1 MEEVSN
7 VPFYYYYNSN
17 NVMQFFSYSEVLNF
31 ERTETAE
38 QNCLFLCV
46 RSRFTQ
52 MPIKGKL
59 VKSKKNK

>member
-7 VPFYYYYNSN
+7 VAFYYYYNSN
-17 NVMQFFSYSEVLNF
+17 NIMRFFSYLEVLNF
-31 ERTETAE
+31 QRTEIAK

-52 MPIKGKL
+52 NA
-59 VKSKKNK
+59 NKRKIVEK